1 MRKRL
6 LMGAVGGLS
15 LSWGAATASALVV
28 ADYQADFTYP
38 VPSNGW
44 SYHWNANGAIGNP
57 ANYVSLVP
65 DAAGRYE
72 TVDQT
77 PDAFPD
83 PTPGSSL
90 SITNTT
96 LIPGQGSAQNDFE
109 RSVIVAYTVSA
120 EDIAAAGGNQL
131 RLEEWSFA
139 VGASTNINADG
150 VTARIYKN
158 DNAMPFV
165 EADLPPG
172 IVFDHNIPD
181 PNGGAIPLGPFNA
194 GDVLYIAVG
203 SDGIASELTGGN
215 DTDDTLV
222 MNLKIALVPEPATA
236 SIIGAA
242 ALALLMRRR
251 PH

>member
-15 LSWGAATASALVV
+15 LSWAAATASAVVV
-28 ADYQADFTYP
+28 ADFQADFTHP

-57 ANYVSLVP
+57 ANYVPLVP

-83 PTPGSSL
+83 PAPGSSL

-96 LIPGQGSAQNDFE
+96 LIPGQGSAQNAFE
-109 RSVIVAYTVSA
+109 RYVIVAYTVSA
-120 EDIAAAGGNQL
+120 ADIIAAGGGNQL

-139 VGASTNINADG
+139 TGATSVDG
-150 VTARIYKN
+150 VTARIYKD
-158 DNAMPFV
+158 DNPTPFV
-165 EADLPPG
+165 DQPLPPNFL
-172 IVFDHNIPD
+172 FDHNIPA
-181 PNGGAIPLGPFNA
+181 PNGGPIPLGPFDA
-194 GDVLYIAVG
+194 GDVLYIAIG
-203 SDGIASELTGGN
+203 SNGIAPEQTGGN
-215 DTDDTLV
+215 DTNDTLV
-222 MNLKIALVPEPATA
+222 MDLKIALVPEPATA
-236 SIIGAA
+236 SIVGAGA
-242 ALALLMRRR
+242 VALLMRRR
-251 PH
+251 RR